1 MSADN
6 RLMVRIST
14 EKKEAFMKK
23 ASEEGKNA
31 SEKLLEL
38 IDGYLKLSD
47 KGDELEELRQE
58 LQDVKQKFGSEIAFL
73 KQEMQQKLLGE
84 SAA

>member
-6 RLMVRIST
+6 RLMVRIDT
-14 EKKEAFMKK
+14 KKKKAFMDK
-23 ASEEGKNA
+23 AKQEGKNA

-38 IDGYLKLSD
+38 IDNYLGVSIQP
-47 KGDELEELRQE
+47 DEIEELRQE
-58 LQDVKQKFGSEIAFL
+58 LKDVKEQLGGEIAFIKKEL
-73 KQEMQQKLLGE
+73 QQKLLGE